1 MAADTAVETIR
12 APADMEPDVKPVAIV
27 TGAGSG
33 IGQAAARMFH
43 DRNYAIVAADVSA
56 EALSWAADVPDCQA
70 VVADASNEDAT
81 AATVQA
87 AADGFGRLDV
97 AVLNAGIARRVD
109 WTADDAVEQY
119 DRIMAVNAR
128 GVVIGIRYAAPVI
141 ATHGGGSIVVVGS
154 TSGIRADPDRWA
166 YNASKAAA
174 TNVARAAALDW
185 AHRGVRVNVLA
196 PGPTFTPILQ
206 GGKPTTDHLDEL
218 SRSIPLHRLARPEEQ
233 AEAIYFLAS
242 PAASYITGAVLM
254 CDGGVTAN
262 VGLFPPH
269 AAGG

>member
-1 MAADTAVETIR
+1 MAADTAIKTIR

-87 AADGFGRLDV
+87 AVNGFGRLDV

-109 WTADDAVEQY
+109 WTADDAIEQY

-128 GVVIGIRYAAPVI
+128 GVVIGIRHAAPVI

-174 TNVARAAALDW
+174 INVARAAALDW

-196 PGPTFTPILQ
+196 PGPTLTPILQ